1 MSFFDAMILGIVQG
15 LTEFLPVSSSGHLV
29 ILENLLNIRTDTDVL
44 FHVLLHFGTL
54 IAICLVFKN
63 DLFRMLVE
71 TIHIFQDLTANFKIY
86 IDNKM
91 NSAQTT
97 PYRKILCNNYRTMVA
112 MILIST
118 IPTGILG
125 YLLQNLVDRWS
136 SSLPVTGLGLLIT
149 AVLLLVVDNW
159 QLGNKLPKHI
169 TVPQA
174 LAIGVCQG
182 ISVIPGISRSGITIT
197 AGFLCG
203 FRRGFAIRYSY
214 LVSIPAI
221 LGAMILECGK
231 LESKSVT
238 WSLGFSYTE
247 GMLTAAV
254 VGYFSIRFMLAFIK
268 YVDSIGDAKIENIL
282 DENIAFYQN
291 RLSRGLQVDRST
303 CPYDGEMLNDRKA
316 ICRNMLANPFEKFER
331 KRFLYYSKD
340 LSIISMNH
348 ALYSQME
355 ANDWDRIRI
364 QLQED
369 LHNYYSEMGGI

>member
-1 MSFFDAMILGIVQG
+1 MSFFDAMILGIIQG

-91 NSAQTT
+91 HSAQTT

-221 LGAMILECGK
+221 LGAMVSWI
-231 LESKSVT
+231 
-238 WSLGFSYTE
+238 
-247 GMLTAAV
+247 
-254 VGYFSIRFMLAFIK
+254 
-268 YVDSIGDAKIENIL
+268 
-282 DENIAFYQN
+282 Q
-291 RLSRGLQVDRST
+291 
-303 CPYDGEMLNDRKA
+303 
-316 ICRNMLANPFEKFER
+316 
-331 KRFLYYSKD
+331 
-340 LSIISMNH
+340 
-348 ALYSQME
+348 LYSRYAHRSCRRIFFHSIYAGFYKE
-355 ANDWDRIRI
+355 EKTSHFFHLLFYHGDSCDRLLFYVEHIR
-364 QLQED
+364 
-369 LHNYYSEMGGI
+369 

>member
-15 LTEFLPVSSSGHLV
+15 LTEFLPVSRDEMIHRGWYYYDFLV
-29 ILENLLNIRTDTDVL
+29 VTADGYIVTNNHVIENLLNIRTDTDVL

-91 NSAQTT
+91 HSAQTT

-238 WSLGFSYTE
+238 WSLGFSYTA

-268 YVDSIGDAKIENIL
+268 KKKLRIFSIYCFIMGIL
-282 DENIAFYQN
+282 
-291 RLSRGLQVDRST
+291 
-303 CPYDGEMLNDRKA
+303 A
-316 ICRNMLANPFEKFER
+316 IVCYFV
-331 KRFLYYSKD
+331 
-340 LSIISMNH
+340 
-348 ALYSQME
+348 
-355 ANDWDRIRI
+355 
-364 QLQED
+364 
-369 LHNYYSEMGGI
+369 